1 MSSFG
6 VATIATPRARK
17 SHAKKFNCGA
27 HGRLTAAQIARIA
40 GITESRVHQRVRIG
54 WKGEELCLAKHDSL
68 RVVRERCSK
77 PVVRIAMKLARAF
90 PDGTP
95 TLAQIRKVHPMCE
108 RNAMR
113 WRQALADTEKRA

>member
-1 MSSFG
+1 MVGFG
-6 VATIATPRARK
+6 TATITTPRARK
-17 SHAKKFNCGA
+17 SRAKKFDCGA

-40 GITESRVHQRVRIG
+40 GITDSRVWARVRIG
-54 WKGEELCLAKHDSL
+54 WKGEDLCRAKHDSL
-68 RVVRERCSK
+68 LVAKERCSQ

>member
-1 MSSFG
+1 MSNFG
-6 VATIATPRARK
+6 VATITTPVARK
-17 SHAKKFNCGA
+17 SRARTFNCGP
-27 HGRLTAAQIARIA
+27 HGRLTAAQIARTA
-40 GITESRVHQRVRIG
+40 GITESLVWQRVRIG
-54 WKGEELCLAKHDSL
+54 WKGEELCRPKHDSL
-68 RVVRERCSK
+68 RGVKTRCSK

-113 WRQALADTEKRA
+113 WRQALQEAQA